1 MTNTVAVAFS
11 FLVWGKAQSPR
22 VKRRFSTI
30 QNRNCRATTQNRMTS
45 FSTQAVD
52 GLFVPDR
59 FLLGTF
65 ADGRAFCDRLI
76 VNNANS
82 IFDQ

>member
-1 MTNTVAVAFS
+1 
-11 FLVWGKAQSPR
+11 
-22 VKRRFSTI
+22 
-30 QNRNCRATTQNRMTS
+30 MTS